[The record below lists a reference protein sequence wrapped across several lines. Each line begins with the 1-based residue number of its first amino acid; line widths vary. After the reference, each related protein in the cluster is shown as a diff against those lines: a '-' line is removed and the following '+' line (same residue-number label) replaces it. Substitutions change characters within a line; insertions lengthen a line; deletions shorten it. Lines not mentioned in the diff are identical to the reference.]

1 MMKHDCIQVFITVFS
16 LLLLY
21 LEITIIKHL
30 SQIQWIFLLLSLMY
44 DIQKLVYTRDK
55 MRVLRP
61 EKERERE

>member
-1 MMKHDCIQVFITVFS
+1 MKHDCIQVFITVFS